1 MDNNLKLFEELGI
14 QKDIVDQYSEVSL
27 TNEQSVLVKDL
38 VLKMSFDNNIYPQ
51 IREIF
56 QREYELEEQ
65 GKIVFLQFISFKKDL
80 LYLLFNSELQNDFI
94 DLDIIIYALEAL
106 INKGNFQITKQEV
119 YQICERVYAFPIDTS
134 EIYSVLVKM
143 IKNTPNL
150 TEEILTNYK
159 LAPNKQIVPLVI
171 YLLQS
176 EEEIKEFIS
185 ELNDEYYINKLFI
198 VRACEK
204 LRKNERAF
212 VIDLINNKLSK
223 LSSPEFDKLEL
234 LNPYILL
241 LFDLFIDD
249 ENIVIMHEIKRII
262 NEFEDWDPVGLLM
275 IIYRRNPKMLPALAS
290 LLFMVVNKLP
300 SNEHGL
306 DHLLDSLFS
315 QLPASE
321 LSKYYLSILSV
332 MKDETGKQIFN
343 KLQENI
349 EVYFDGLLN
358 SILEADEHD
367 KIALNLLKNLL
378 NNKTVD
384 MKMIDEQYYLY
395 LLRCFHCFIIEA
407 DFICRVAIEIY
418 LNSMTKKMQD
428 NIYEYIVT
436 SISEN
441 YFTVLKELVLKIDDP
456 ALHPLTTYLKEK
468 DELMNL
474 ALRNPDF
481 KPSFKRMGQYYE
493 KLADQNRKIQE
504 DAREASV
511 FRDLFQSQTI
521 LYGHKVRSYYQV
533 KTGELHEQENI
544 MNKMEYRIPIPTRFT
559 YDRLFYQSELL
570 TISKGFIK

>member
-358 SILEADEHD
+358 SILEADEIGRAH
-367 KIALNLLKNLL
+367 
-378 NNKTVD
+378 V
-384 MKMIDEQYYLY
+384 
-395 LLRCFHCFIIEA
+395 
-407 DFICRVAIEIY
+407 
-418 LNSMTKKMQD
+418 
-428 NIYEYIVT
+428 
-436 SISEN
+436 
-441 YFTVLKELVLKIDDP
+441 
-456 ALHPLTTYLKEK
+456 
-468 DELMNL
+468 
-474 ALRNPDF
+474 
-481 KPSFKRMGQYYE
+481 
-493 KLADQNRKIQE
+493 
-504 DAREASV
+504 
-511 FRDLFQSQTI
+511 
-521 LYGHKVRSYYQV
+521 
-533 KTGELHEQENI
+533 
-544 MNKMEYRIPIPTRFT
+544 
-559 YDRLFYQSELL
+559 
-570 TISKGFIK
+570 